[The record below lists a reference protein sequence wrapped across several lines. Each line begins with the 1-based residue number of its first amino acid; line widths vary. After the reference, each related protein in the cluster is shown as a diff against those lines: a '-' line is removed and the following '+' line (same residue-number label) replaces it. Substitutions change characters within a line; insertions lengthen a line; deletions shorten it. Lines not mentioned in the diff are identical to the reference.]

1 MKNLKTFCNGKWKFF
16 VIISKFLEK
25 SNCKFFLWYP
35 YIVNRIIF
43 KRDVPKVW
51 WSASIVVSF
60 SKLLQIIKLFWRTGS
75 FQRSKAPVLWVFWAL
90 LATPIWPFS
99 ACSLRKNSLCYIQIS
114 RFKIFLNFSMAQRT
128 GTWVKFFKRKQAR
141 YLQKTFALYISFK
154 KSES

>member
-1 MKNLKTFCNGKWKFF
+1 MKIFCYNFKVSRK
-16 VIISKFLEK
+16 IQLQI
-25 SNCKFFLWYP
+25 FLWYP

-90 LATPIWPFS
+90 LAMPIWPFS

-128 GTWVKFFKRKQAR
+128 GTWVKFFKRKQAH